1 MSTPAAENT
10 LRGVR
15 VLVTRPAHQAGP
27 LAERIAALGGTPV
40 LLPTLEIADPAD
52 PAALDTGLARLGDFA
67 FAVFVSPNAV
77 RAVFARLRIQELPP
91 TLRLAAV
98 GQGTRRALNEAGARN
113 VLAPTERFD
122 SEALLDLLPEAAV
135 RGRRV
140 AIMRGAG
147 GREWLGE
154 ELSRRGAE
162 VTALECYRRLP
173 PRTVDA
179 TALAQLVEGKID
191 IVTATSVE
199 GLRNLARIAGP
210 AGLAILRSRPLLVVG
225 ERQAE
230 AARELGFHA
239 GLHTATRADD
249 EAIVTALC
257 AWRRAQKN
265 L

>member
-27 LAERIAALGGTPV
+27 LAERIAAHGGTPV
-40 LLPTLEIADPAD
+40 LLPTLDIAEPAD
-52 PAALDTGLARLGDFA
+52 PAALDAQLARLDNFDL
-67 FAVFVSPNAV
+67 AVFVSPNAV
-77 RAVFARLRIQELPP
+77 RAVLARLPVQGLPP

-98 GQGTRRALNEAGARN
+98 GQGTRRALNGAGARD
-113 VLAPTERFD
+113 VLAPAERFD
-122 SEALLDLLPEAAV
+122 SEALLELLPEAAV

-140 AIMRGAG
+140 AILRGAG
-147 GREWLGE
+147 GREWLGD
-154 ELSRRGAE
+154 ELARRGAE
-162 VTALECYRRLP
+162 VTHVECYRRLP

-179 TALAQLVEGKID
+179 AALTQLIEGKID
-191 IVTATSVE
+191 IVTATSAE
-199 GLRNLARIAGP
+199 GLRNLDQIAGTSGR
-210 AGLAILRSRPLLVVG
+210 AALRATPLLVVG
-225 ERQAE
+225 ERQAR

-239 GLHTATRADD
+239 GLHTAARADD
-249 EAIVTALC
+249 DAIVSALC